1 MFSKEPARRGLLS
14 PVWLGIEE
22 DSILSWALDLSVT
35 FFCCLFG
42 KAASNIVLAFMSK
55 KQWMAGSLIRLALPR
70 LCGFYAFEPRPEVRA
85 SEAGSTAKKA
95 LGFYLK
101 YGAPPTAV
109 APSSAVSSLKPVAK
123 VDRALY

>member
-1 MFSKEPARRGLLS
+1 MFSKELARRGLLS

-22 DSILSWALDLSVT
+22 YSLLSWVLDLSLA
-35 FFCCLFG
+35 FLCCLFG
-42 KAASNIVLAFMSK
+42 KAASSIVLAFMSK

-70 LCGFYAFEPRPEVRA
+70 LCGFRAFELRPEVRA
-85 SEAGSTAKKA
+85 SEPGSKAKKA
-95 LGFYLK
+95 LGFYLT

-109 APSSAVSSLKPVAK
+109 APSSAVSSLKPVPK